1 MCHTSSEELKQN
13 FASWATDI
21 TDREEG
27 GEDTAIVDNLLTV
40 SAVLT
45 NLGEPVVQ
53 YVLVYPSWLIQQ
65 PPPPCFIPPSQM
77 LQY

>member
-27 GEDTAIVDNLLTV
+27 GEDTAIVDTLPTF

-45 NLGEPVVQ
+45 NVGDL
-53 YVLVYPSWLIQQ
+53 LCNMYP
-65 PPPPCFIPPSQM
+65 
-77 LQY
+77 